1 VSIKPEDLDKI
12 GVKMKEPEEVTL
24 ETEYEKVKKID
35 IEDWEM
41 VRGENL
47 VLMSLDLP
55 VMMFWFLS
63 GPRPWEEQSAKI

>member
-55 VMMFWFLS
+55 VMMFRFLS